1 MRVRYRLRAQLD
13 IENIHQYIEK
23 QNPGA
28 AAEVVA
34 RIRYAAD
41 RLGMLPYTL
50 QFLKSPPNVIGES
63 PLRNSAAVMSA
74 PNGISNLHSTTC
86 ERTNEP

>member
-1 MRVRYRLRAQLD
+1 VFDDQR
-13 IENIHQYIEK
+13 ENIHQYIEK
-23 QNPGA
+23 QNPRA

-50 QFLKSPPNVIGES
+50 QFLESPPNVIGEA
-63 PLRNSAAVMSA
+63 L
-74 PNGISNLHSTTC
+74 
-86 ERTNEP
+86 